1 MDSKQTL
8 SEISHLFLS
17 EIRQR
22 PGAPGARPSRVPP
35 APAIKPAATKAHAS
49 VDLTPEE
56 MAAACG
62 EDAAAKGAGPE
73 ISILLASHLSDAP
86 RRIRAYAR
94 HVAAKLGRVGLI
106 EIDGNE
112 LAITGFEPESAD
124 SVQTES
130 AAPFVDELDGR
141 RMSETLAEMSFD
153 VDRWLISVGNP
164 RTAEAR
170 ELLRASSQWILLTT
184 ADHEGV
190 VAAYRALKG
199 LSDLGKPKISA
210 AVLDSRDD
218 AEADAVFH
226 KLDAVAGQFLGC
238 RIAAQ
243 SPVRTMA
250 ERAGIL
256 EHPILHCRASQDKQ
270 QGGTAPQWHVLA
282 DFLSR
287 AGVTAK
293 RPESPMPTMKIEPA
307 VVAAAAPAVP
317 VARKVIP
324 MPVPGPSEEVID
336 LPDDAEESVLEA
348 IVNRGGA
355 AGEWVQC
362 PIRPPGCP
370 QAILAVGR
378 DHRLVLVAVAGKGLS
393 QLRPIGLALR
403 WMNENCELIRMALPQ
418 LAIDAQGIP
427 SVRLLVDYS
436 DLSAEQMQPLLHS
449 EAVSVQ
455 AYRKIKWGSRRGI
468 LLEAA

>member
-17 EIRQR
+17 EIRHR

-35 APAIKPAATKAHAS
+35 GAGQTPAAPQSHAS

-56 MAAACG
+56 IAATRG
-62 EDAAAKGAGPE
+62 EDAPAIAPGGPE

-86 RRIRAYAR
+86 QRIRQYAR

-106 EIDGNE
+106 EIDGTE
-112 LAITGFEPESAD
+112 LVITGFEPESPD
-124 SVQTES
+124 SVHTES
-130 AAPFVDELDGR
+130 AAPILDELDAK

-153 VDRWLISVGNP
+153 VDRWLISIGNP
-164 RTAEAR
+164 RIPEAR
-170 ELLRASSQWILLTT
+170 ELLRASAQWTLLTT
-184 ADHEGV
+184 TDHEGV

-199 LSDLGKPKISA
+199 LADLGKPKISA
-210 AVLDSRDD
+210 AVVDSHDD

-226 KLDAVAGQFLGC
+226 KLDAVARQFLGC
-238 RIAAQ
+238 TLTAQ
-243 SPVRTMA
+243 SPVRSSG

-256 EHPILHCRASQDKQ
+256 EHPILHCRAAGNKPRSA
-270 QGGTAPQWHVLA
+270 TVPQWHVIA

-287 AGVTAK
+287 TGVSTK
-293 RPESPMPTMKIEPA
+293 RQEQPMPMPSLKIEPA
-307 VVAAAAPAVP
+307 AQAP
-317 VARKVIP
+317 RKVT
-324 MPVPGPSEEVID
+324 VGPAPDMAEEIID
-336 LPDDAEESVLEA
+336 LLDDGEESVLEA

-362 PIRPPGCP
+362 PLKPPACP
-370 QAILAVGR
+370 QAVLAVGR
-378 DHRLVLVAVAGKGLS
+378 DHRLILVAVAGKGLS

-418 LAIDAQGIP
+418 LAIDAAHVP
-427 SVRLLVDYS
+427 AVRLLVDYT
-436 DLSAEQMQPLLHS
+436 DLSAEQLQPLLSS

-455 AYRKIKWGSRRGI
+455 AYRKIKWGQKRGL